1 MTQSVIAKRL
11 GQARTALGISQR
23 ELGIRAGIDEFVASA
38 RINQYERAKHEP
50 DFATAERL
58 ADVLG
63 VPTPYLYTRDD
74 ELAALLLRLAKLPS
88 TAISALILAIEK
100 MG

>member
-1 MTQSVIAKRL
+1 MNQSVFAKRL
-11 GQARTALGISQR
+11 REARAALDISQR

-74 ELAALLLRLAKLPS
+74 ALAALILRLAKLSPEAIQEL
-88 TAISALILAIEK
+88 TASL
-100 MG
+100 

>member
-1 MTQSVIAKRL
+1 MNQSVFAKRL
-11 GQARTALGISQR
+11 REARAALDISQR

-74 ELAALLLRLAKLPS
+74 ALAVLILRLAKLSPEAIQEL
-88 TAISALILAIEK
+88 TASL
-100 MG
+100 

>member
-1 MTQSVIAKRL
+1 M
-11 GQARTALGISQR
+11 ALDISQR

-58 ADVLG
+58 AGVLG
-63 VPTPYLYTRDD
+63 VPTPYLYARDD
-74 ELAALLLRLAKLPS
+74 DMAALLLRLAKVSPEVIREL
-88 TAISALILAIEK
+88 ISSL
-100 MG
+100 

>member
-1 MTQSVIAKRL
+1 MTESVIAKRL
-11 GQARTALGISQR
+11 REARVALDISQR

-63 VPTPYLYTRDD
+63 VPTPYLYARDD
-74 ELAALLLRLAKLPS
+74 DMAALLLRLAKVSPEVIREL
-88 TAISALILAIEK
+88 ISSL
-100 MG
+100 